1 MVYYVFEYIVSLY
14 CPIHIVIS
22 WVPTC
27 ACSVKCP
34 VRCRSGVHASEIRGN
49 SLYLFL
55 KGELKMKESTVDT
68 ISRIINEAMEKKDR
82 YITLYF
88 GEEGTTVTVYPL
100 DEHNNGDGEC
110 G

>member
-1 MVYYVFEYIVSLY
+1 
-14 CPIHIVIS
+14 
-22 WVPTC
+22 
-27 ACSVKCP
+27 
-34 VRCRSGVHASEIRGN
+34 
-49 SLYLFL
+49 
-55 KGELKMKESTVDT
+55 MKESTVDT